1 MKKKNTLKQII
12 TTILVAALLITGISL
27 DGTVTATAAT
37 TATDVQ
43 NYGTVTMKPG
53 DTKKVIVKSNKSGE
67 NMTISENYRWTSSNT
82 DVVKV
87 STDFVSQSDFTECL
101 ELVAIS
107 SGTATLTGTPRN
119 VGYSKAQITV
129 TVKQATPTAK
139 QKKCKHSWKT
149 TKKATCERTG
159 IKTCKK
165 CKLQKSI
172 KKTAHKYVNT
182 TVKTTKF
189 DGYEYIVQC
198 SGCYCELGKCTAT
211 EYTACDNECTFTVVV
226 TTREREGII
235 DWPYGYDKVIYVEDF
250 GGVKDDISTWSSAIT
265 EACDIVTY
273 VHGLEYM
280 QYDENGYPIGSTH
293 GSYADIEH
301 KYGER
306 QVTKKVKACTYC
318 GKEK

>member
-1 MKKKNTLKQII
+1 MKSLKQII

-87 STDFVSQSDFTECL
+87 STDFVSQSDYTECL
-101 ELVAIS
+101 ELVAIG

-119 VGYSKAQITV
+119 VGYNKAQITV
-129 TVKQATPTAK
+129 TVKQAAPTAK
-139 QKKCKHSWKT
+139 QKKCSHKWKT
-149 TKKATCERTG
+149 TKKATCQRTG
-159 IKTCKK
+159 VKTCTK
-165 CKLQKSI
+165 CKLQKII

-182 TVKTTKF
+182 TVKDIEF
-189 DGYEYIVQC
+189 DGYEYIVMC
-198 SGCYCELGKCTAT
+198 SGCYCETSEEHKQNTPRPGWACTK
-211 EYTACDNECTFTVVV
+211 ACDFTVVV
-226 TTREREGII
+226 TSKTRNDI
-235 DWPYGYDKVIYVEDF
+235 DYPYHYDKVVYVEDF
-250 GGVKDDISTWSSAIT
+250 GGNVDDIDTWADAIL
-265 EACDIVTY
+265 EAVNLVG
-273 VHGLEYM
+273 VHAWIDLKS
-280 QYDENGYPIGSTH
+280 DNH
-293 GSYADIEH
+293 GAYTDWEH
-301 KYGER
+301 MRHER
-306 QVTKKVKACTYC
+306 EVTKKVKACTYC

>member
-1 MKKKNTLKQII
+1 MKKKNTFKQII
-12 TTILVAALLITGISL
+12 ATVLTLALMLTSVAI
-27 DGTVTATAAT
+27 DGTVTANAAT
-37 TATDVQ
+37 TATNVQ

-87 STDFVSQSDFTECL
+87 STDFVSQSDYTECL
-101 ELVAIS
+101 ELVAIG

-119 VGYSKAQITV
+119 VGYNKAQITV
-129 TVKQATPTAK
+129 TVKQAAPTAK

-159 IKTCKK
+159 VKTCKK

-182 TVKTTKF
+182 TVKDIEF
-189 DGYEYIVQC
+189 DGYEYIVMC
-198 SGCYCELGKCTAT
+198 SGCDHENDAECPSSKTGV
-211 EYTACDNECTFTVVV
+211 ACDLACDFTVVV
-226 TTREREGII
+226 TSKTRNDI
-235 DWPYGYDKVIYVEDF
+235 DYPYHYDKVVYVEDF
-250 GGVKDDISTWSSAIT
+250 GGVVDDIDTWADAIL
-265 EACDIVTY
+265 EAVNLIG
-273 VHGLEYM
+273 VHAWIDLKS
-280 QYDENGYPIGSTH
+280 DNH
-293 GSYADIEH
+293 GAYTDWEH
-301 KYGER
+301 MRHER
-306 QVTKKVKACTYC
+306 EVTKKVKACTYC

>member
-1 MKKKNTLKQII
+1 MKHKNTLKQII
-12 TTILVAALLITGISL
+12 TTVLTLALMLTGISL
-27 DGTVTATAAT
+27 DGIVTATAAT

-87 STDFVSQSDFTECL
+87 SNDFVSQSDYTECL

-119 VGYSKAQITV
+119 VGYSKAEITV
-129 TVKQATPTAK
+129 TVKQAAPTAK

-159 IKTCKK
+159 VKTCKK

-182 TVKTTKF
+182 TVKDIEF
-189 DGYEYIVQC
+189 DGYEYIVMC
-198 SGCYCELGKCTAT
+198 SSCDCEDCPAFKGGICPT
-211 EYTACDNECTFTVVV
+211 ECDYTAVV
-226 TTREREGII
+226 TSKTRDDI
-235 DWPYGYDKVIYVEDF
+235 DYPYHYDKVVYVEDF
-250 GGVKDDISTWSSAIT
+250 GGNVDDIDTWADAIW
-265 EACDIVTY
+265 EAVSIVTS
-273 VHGLEYM
+273 HA
-280 QYDENGYPIGSTH
+280 YDRGHATYT
-293 GSYADIEH
+293 DWEH
-301 KYGER
+301 MRHQR

>member
-1 MKKKNTLKQII
+1 MKSLKQII

-27 DGTVTATAAT
+27 DGTVTANAAT
-37 TATDVQ
+37 TATNVQ

-53 DTKKVIVKSNKSGE
+53 DTKKIIVKSNKSGE

-87 STDFVSQSDFTECL
+87 STDFVSQSDYTECL
-101 ELVAIS
+101 ELVAIG

-119 VGYSKAQITV
+119 VGYSKAEITV
-129 TVKQATPTAK
+129 TVKQAAPTAK

-159 IKTCKK
+159 VKTCKK

-182 TVKTTKF
+182 TVKDIEF
-189 DGYEYIVQC
+189 DGYEYIVKC
-198 SGCYCELGKCTAT
+198 SGCDCEDRGKCPSFTTGIACDTACN
-211 EYTACDNECTFTVVV
+211 YTAVV
-226 TTREREGII
+226 TSKTRSDI
-235 DWPYGYDKVIYVEDF
+235 DYPYHYDKVVYVEDF
-250 GGVKDDISTWSSAIT
+250 GGNVDDISTWTDAIT
-265 EACDIVTY
+265 EAVNLITIHAWIDLKSDN
-273 VHGLEYM
+273 HGAYT
-280 QYDENGYPIGSTH
+280 DW
-293 GSYADIEH
+293 EH
-301 KYGER
+301 MRHER
-306 QVTKKVKACTYC
+306 EVTKKVKACKYC